1 MRVLRYWPLLPLFLL
16 VFAVNYAWLSLDI
29 LLRFG
34 VLLVPGL
41 ILIAMNYMTLSPRYA
56 RITALTSSRWVE
68 RLQLLL
74 VFLLLQ
80 SIILYFIEE
89 GAGRLTGY
97 QRMGF
102 IAAFCVAF
110 LIGAY
115 FINRIVDVLTPRFIH
130 LMVKALVIVP
140 IVSAIL
146 LTNGFMLRYF
156 NTLMWPYLWPRP
168 LLYVL
173 MAAFVVIMMFPE
185 LFAGIWALRV
195 IGLAMVFVGECYVGH
210 SLIVMLE
217 DRSVLSAMHFIG
229 ISGTYLVMV
238 VSYLNQIWPKNN
250 VEAPPL
256 PDELPYVAA
265 VIPTYGEPV
274 DILRQTVHS
283 LKNLD
288 YPRER
293 LHIVISDD
301 GHRDEVRIMA
311 ESMDIHYSMGARKD
325 AKAGNL
331 NSALLYLD
339 EHFPQA
345 TLILTQ
351 DADEIVHPSFLKKT
365 VGYFADE
372 KMAFVQTPKD
382 AMAPHGDP
390 FGVRDRVFYDV
401 IQPGR
406 NGMGAAFSCGSG
418 VLWRIEAVKSIGGY
432 ATWNIVEDLTTSYFL
447 HAAGWKSEYHNE
459 ILTIGLAPDDI
470 PGLLKQRGTWATD
483 TWRLFLFQNPLA
495 KPGLTMAQR
504 LQYMELGLFYI
515 TSSFFMPLVLLTPM
529 MSLFTGD
536 FVPIEGSALFP
547 WIVIS
552 VLYYISLAQGVG
564 EFLKRMWQYWGRPLP
579 NLHQGVLH
587 CHPLPHEE
595 AKLQSDSQNSRRW
608 VLWVGSLAAVPLH
621 DCRRSSHYLRPVL
634 HAGSQSRCALDEQ
647 CDPAVL
653 HVLGERYR
661 ASVVLRR
668 NTAAPTAGPLHPA
681 AVYYTSDCSEH
692 CCRRRQYERRLT
704 PQEHLK

>member
-1 MRVLRYWPLLPLFLL
+1 
-16 VFAVNYAWLSLDI
+16 
-29 LLRFG
+29 
-34 VLLVPGL
+34 
-41 ILIAMNYMTLSPRYA
+41 
-56 RITALTSSRWVE
+56 VE

-564 EFLKRMWQYWGRPLP
+564 EFLKRMWQYWVGHCPTYIKAFFIAIRSRTKKPSYKVTRKTRVDGFYGWAVWPQFLYMIAGAAAIIYGLFFMP
-579 NLHQGVLH
+579 EVNLGARLTNSAILLFFMFLVSGIVQASFYGVT
-587 CHPLPHEE
+587 LPH
-595 AKLQSDSQNSRRW
+595 QR
-608 VLWVGSLAAVPLH
+608 LARYIQQRFITRPIAV
-621 DCRRSSHYLRPVL
+621 SI
-634 HAGSQSRCALDEQ
+634 
-647 CDPAVL
+647 
-653 HVLGERYR
+653 
-661 ASVVLRR
+661 
-668 NTAAPTAGPLHPA
+668 AADGDNM
-681 AVYYTSDCSEH
+681 SGD
-692 CCRRRQYERRLT
+692 
-704 PQEHLK
+704 